1 MIPKIPFGS
10 TGHLSTRTIFG
21 AAALGNVTPAEAE
34 ATLELLRGYGVN
46 HIDTAASYGRSEERL
61 GPLLEDSRND
71 YFLATKTGARD
82 FAGARAE
89 IHRSLERLQ
98 VTHVDLLQL
107 HNLVDQD
114 EWNQALGP
122 GGALEAAIEARADG
136 LVRFI
141 GVTGHGLQVARRHL
155 ESLGRFDFDSVLL
168 PYNYIIMRDREYA
181 ADFHKLRAICRERGV
196 AVQTIKAVTRRP
208 WGDQPRTAATWYQP
222 YAAGPAL
229 EAATGWV
236 LGLPNIFLN
245 TVGDIHVLPHVLEA
259 ASRFTTAPTD
269 EEMARVVE
277 TEEAA
282 PLFV

>member
-1 MIPKIPFGS
+1 MIPTIPFGS
-10 TGHLSTRTIFG
+10 TGHLSTRPIFG

-34 ATLELLRGYGVN
+34 ATLELLQRYGVN
-46 HIDTAASYGRSEERL
+46 HIDTAASYGASEERL
-61 GPLLEDSRND
+61 GPLLEGRRDEF
-71 YFLATKTGARD
+71 FLATKTGARD
-82 FAGARAE
+82 YAGARAE
-89 IHRSLERLQ
+89 IHRSLERLR
-98 VTHVDLLQL
+98 VTQVDLLQL
-107 HNLVDQD
+107 HNLVDVD
-114 EWNQALGP
+114 EWNRALGP
-122 GGALEAAIEARADG
+122 GGALEAAIEARDAG

-141 GVTGHGLQVARRHL
+141 GVTGHGLQVARRHF

-168 PYNYIIMRDREYA
+168 PYNYIIMRDKEYA
-181 ADFHKLRAICRERGV
+181 ADFHKLRALCRERGV

-229 EAATGWV
+229 EAATSWV

-259 ASRFTTAPTD
+259 AAKFTDAPAD
-269 EEMARVVE
+269 EEMARVVAA
-277 TEEAA
+277 EEAA